1 MDHTDTGP
9 AAARPQPVAGD
20 TQPPPNDPAQA
31 DAADAIDPAERAAIE
46 LRRREAGIAA
56 AEGET
61 LSRVGLA
68 LSGGGVRSA
77 TFCLGL
83 IRGLAQN
90 GLLPRF
96 DYLSTVSGGG
106 YAGAALGRL
115 IAALGIADAQ
125 RLLSRGDTLLLA
137 WLRRYGRYLAPRGA
151 RDYGIAIAT
160 YLRAGLAV
168 HLEFALLAIAVGVVV
183 VLPHLLQSV
192 TSLLAPQHWSGWRS
206 AWWPLAALSWL
217 LLAPGN
223 LMAYWA
229 LRDVAPRDMA
239 ALAAPPRYSRW
250 DIAMVLVAGAVAV
263 TLAAKLSNAGPPLPG
278 YSAKFV
284 AVTMLAS
291 VSGYGLW
298 LWTRV
303 RGASD
308 DRDTFNTRERDL
320 LTAHLRKINL
330 LALVLAALGAVDL
343 LSWKLL
349 QNLEA
354 GAPWV
359 YGSLGLGG
367 LLVVVVRAFGE
378 PIQRLLSTEEGPRP
392 GLMPLLINAL
402 GLGAALVLVVLWVTV
417 VQWWVFGRHGTDP
430 HLVLSG
436 WYERLALP
444 AWDLSVLLPR
454 WDWLQWTLQQPALL
468 RLLWLLLGLMIWFL
482 GTGMHTET
490 VNATSLYGFYRSR
503 LTRTYLA
510 VGNPVRFPGKA
521 VLGAREVSP
530 EEFSNVVATVRAD
543 DVALAD
549 YRPYERGGPLHL
561 INVCLN
567 QTRGA
572 SSKLYNA
579 DRKGAPL
586 VASSFGLQVG
596 RDGDPAALEPQ
607 RLDKLGRWIAV
618 SGAAASPGAGSN
630 TTPGW
635 AMLLFLVGARL
646 GYWFDTGRS
655 AAQLERPM
663 AGVGPTGATVGQK
676 LGLALSRRY
685 RNSKFGRLIAEATAS
700 FDGEDARAW
709 YLSDGGHFDN
719 TGLHSLIRRQLDFI
733 VLADCGADPAY
744 EFADLENLIRK
755 ARIDFGAEIEFYT
768 EDSACHLPLM
778 QDDHICVLPPEKL
791 RDNYTARGV
800 MLARI
805 RYRPD
810 EQGRCKQGTLL
821 VVKPNLHFALDSDVL
836 AYARRNPQFPQ
847 QPTSDQFFDEAQWE
861 SYHRLGEDFGRAL
874 RPGWLEQLPGWTAP
888 VAPQDALPSLRRLRP
903 IAPQAEDGAKPF
915 WRPETKAAALS
926 AGLGAGLIATLL
938 VPAWNVIDKLAEQR
952 RSEAAE
958 TGKRLAA
965 LRDKLPRWVLDGKT
979 AAQVDAEVAA
989 GLQAR
994 MERAGNAAAQAATD
1008 AAAADKARTD
1018 AKAKAVAQAKAE
1030 IEAARVFDLDED
1042 TQAVL
1047 AAVYA
1052 QVHHERE
1059 TLSDGG
1065 RLISRVQG
1073 SCGLPPARTLAQAC
1087 PPVQSA
1093 HRKLCAAVCDPP
1105 TRDPYWERSDHAATL
1120 AADVAVPVPLPAVEE
1135 AGAMGHPNEY
1145 AAVVSDPRPLFASDG
1160 DNALPNRGAQKK
1172 LLSRP
1177 PPSLALAQR
1186 VQRTCSQQVVYVQVY
1201 DEATSARAAALPWK
1215 QLQPAATMPGIEN
1228 VVRSARARNAD
1239 APKAY
1244 AQPTLVLHH
1253 FEDQG
1258 QCAEAVRDWL
1268 APNLSGWYSSG
1279 TSIDLR
1285 KLPGAF
1291 QPEDRVIEL
1300 WLPNARPLPSQT
1312 AAPAATPGTAP
1323 IAPAPPPSR

>member
-1 MDHTDTGP
+1 MAKTEQGPATTGP
-9 AAARPQPVAGD
+9 EPVRA
-20 TQPPPNDPAQA
+20 PASA
-31 DAADAIDPAERAAIE
+31 HAADVAPPAHGDADDATIDAAERAA
-46 LRRREAGIAA
+46 LQARRREAGIAA
-56 AEGET
+56 GEGAAV
-61 LSRVGLA
+61 SSVGLA

-90 GLLPRF
+90 GLLPRL

-115 IAALGIADAQ
+115 IAALGVADAQ

-168 HLEFALLAIAVGVVV
+168 HLEFALLAIAIGAVV

-192 TSLLAPQHWSGWRS
+192 TSLLAPQDWSGWRS

-229 LRDVAPRDMA
+229 LRDVAPKDMA
-239 ALAAPPRYSRW
+239 ALTAPPRHSRW
-250 DIAMVLVAGAVAV
+250 DIAMILVAGAVTV
-263 TLAAKLSNAGPPLPG
+263 VLASRLSDAGPPLPG

-284 AVTMLAS
+284 AVLVLAS

-330 LALVLAALGAVDL
+330 IALLLIALGAVDL

-349 QNLEA
+349 QNLES
-354 GAPWV
+354 GALWV
-359 YGSLGLGG
+359 YGGLGLGG
-367 LLVVVVRAFGE
+367 LLVVAVRAFGE

-392 GLMPLLINAL
+392 GLMPLLINVL
-402 GLGAALVLVVLWVTV
+402 GLGAALVLLVLWVTV
-417 VQWWVFGRHGTDP
+417 VQWWVFGRHDTDP
-430 HLVLSG
+430 HLILSG
-436 WYERLALP
+436 LCERLALP
-444 AWDLSVLLPR
+444 SWDLSALLPR
-454 WDWLQWTLQQPALL
+454 WQWLQWTLQQPTLL
-468 RLLWLLLGLMIWFL
+468 RLLWLLLGLLIWFL

-490 VNATSLYGFYRSR
+490 VNATSLHGFYRSR

-510 VGNPVRFPGKA
+510 VGNLIRFPGKA

-543 DVALAD
+543 DVALSD
-549 YRPYERGGPLHL
+549 YRPHERGGPVHL

-586 VASSFGLQVG
+586 VASPFGLEVG
-596 RDGDPAALEPQ
+596 RDGDRAAVERQ
-607 RLDKLGRWIAV
+607 RLDKLGRWIAI

-630 TTPGW
+630 TTAGW

-663 AGVGPTGATVGQK
+663 AGVGPAGATVAQK
-676 LGLALSRRY
+676 LGLALWRRY

-700 FDGEDARAW
+700 FDGESARAW

-719 TGLHSLIRRQLDFI
+719 TGVHPLLRRQLDFI

-778 QDDHICVLPPEKL
+778 QDEHICVLPPEKL
-791 RDNYTARGV
+791 RDAYTARGV

-810 EQGRCKQGTLL
+810 AQGRCKQGTLL

-874 RPGWLEQLPGWTAP
+874 RPGWLEQLPGWAAP

-903 IAPQAEDGAKPF
+903 IAPQAQDGSKPF

-926 AGLGAGLIATLL
+926 AGLGAGLIATLAL
-938 VPAWNVIDKLAEQR
+938 PAWQFYDKLAAQR
-952 RSEAAE
+952 AQDRVE
-958 TGKRLAA
+958 TKKRLDE
-965 LRDKLPRWVLDGKT
+965 LRAKLPLWARKGEP
-979 AAQVDAEVAA
+979 AAA
-989 GLQAR
+989 GEE
-994 MERAGNAAAQAATD
+994 MD
-1008 AAAADKARTD
+1008 
-1018 AKAKAVAQAKAE
+1018 
-1030 IEAARVFDLDED
+1030 DED
-1042 TQAVL
+1042 TQVVL
-1047 AAVYA
+1047 NELYQ
-1052 QVHHERE
+1052 QVRRERVTFSE
-1059 TLSDGG
+1059 GG
-1065 RLISRVQG
+1065 QLVARVQA
-1073 SCGLPPARTLAQAC
+1073 SCGHPSSSRLAKDC
-1087 PPVQSA
+1087 PPVQRA
-1093 HRKLCAAVCDPP
+1093 HRKLCEAVCDPP
-1105 TRDPYWERSDHAATL
+1105 TSDPYWARSDQAATL
-1120 AADVAVPVPLPAVEE
+1120 AVAAPAESASAVPTEDATAYGGEVP
-1135 AGAMGHPNEY
+1135 GA
-1145 AAVVSDPRPLFASDG
+1145 AAPQGVVMAERQAHKRLTVSAPMQA
-1160 DNALPNRGAQKK
+1160 
-1172 LLSRP
+1172 P
-1177 PPSLALAQR
+1177 PESPGQR
-1186 VQRTCSQQVVYVQVY
+1186 VQRLCRQQVIYVQVY
-1201 DEATSARAAALPWK
+1201 DEATRARAAALPWK
-1215 QLQPAATMPGIEN
+1215 TLQPAATMPGIEN

-1244 AQPTLVLHH
+1244 AQPTLVVHRI
-1253 FEDQG
+1253 DDDG
-1258 QCAEAVRDWL
+1258 QCAEAIKDWL
-1268 APNLSGWYSSG
+1268 APQLTAWYVSAPQ
-1279 TSIDLR
+1279 IELR
-1285 KLPGAF
+1285 RLPGAF
-1291 QPEDRVIEL
+1291 KPEDRVIEL
-1300 WLPNARPLPSQT
+1300 WLPNARPLAPTSSAAVAPSASAAGSDAMVAALSDPT
-1312 AAPAATPGTAP
+1312 IAAP
-1323 IAPAPPPSR
+1323 SR

>member
-1 MDHTDTGP
+1 MADTDQGP
-9 AAARPQPVAGD
+9 VVPGPEPARAPADPPAGAAA
-20 TQPPPNDPAQA
+20 PPPD
-31 DAADAIDPAERAAIE
+31 DAETAAIDAAERAAIE
-46 LRRREAGIAA
+46 QRRREAGIAA
-56 AEGET
+56 AEGAT
-61 LSRVGLA
+61 LSSVGLA

-168 HLEFALLAIAVGVVV
+168 HLEFALLAIAIGTLV
-183 VLPHLLQSV
+183 VLPHLLQSL
-192 TSLLAPQHWSGWRS
+192 TSLLAPQDWSGWRT

-229 LRDVAPRDMA
+229 LRDVAPKDAA
-239 ALAAPPRYSRW
+239 ALNAPPRYSRW
-250 DIAMVLVAGAVAV
+250 DIAMILVAGAVTV
-263 TLAAKLSNAGPPLPG
+263 LLASRLSDAGPPLPA
-278 YSAKFV
+278 YSAKFL
-284 AVTMLAS
+284 AVLVLAS

-330 LALVLAALGAVDL
+330 IALVLAALGAVDL

-359 YGSLGLGG
+359 YGSLGLGS

-392 GLMPLLINAL
+392 GLMPLLINVL
-402 GLGAALVLVVLWVTV
+402 GLGAALVLLVLWVTV

-430 HLVLSG
+430 HLILSG
-436 WYERLALP
+436 LCERLALP
-444 AWDLSVLLPR
+444 AWDLSGLLPR
-454 WDWLQWTLQQPALL
+454 WRWLQWMLQQPTLL
-468 RLLWLLLGLMIWFL
+468 RLLWLLLGLLIWFL

-490 VNATSLYGFYRSR
+490 VNATSLHGFYRSR

-510 VGNPVRFPGKA
+510 VGNLIRFPGQA

-543 DVALAD
+543 DVALTD
-549 YRPYERGGPLHL
+549 YRPHERGGPVHL

-586 VASSFGLQVG
+586 VASTFGLEVG
-596 RDGDPAALEPQ
+596 RDGERAAVEPQ
-607 RLDKLGRWIAV
+607 RLDKLGRWIAI

-630 TTPGW
+630 TTAGW

-646 GYWFDTGRS
+646 GYWFDTGRT

-663 AGVGPTGATVGQK
+663 AGVGPVGTTATQA
-676 LGLALSRRY
+676 LGLALWRRY

-700 FDGEDARAW
+700 FDGESARAW

-719 TGLHSLIRRQLDFI
+719 TGLHSLLRRQLDFI

-778 QDDHICVLPPEKL
+778 QDEHICVLPPEKL

-810 EQGRCKQGTLL
+810 AQGRCKQGTLL

-874 RPGWLEQLPGWTAP
+874 RPGWLEQLPGWSVP

-903 IAPQAEDGAKPF
+903 IAARADEAGKPF

-926 AGLGAGLIATLL
+926 AGLGAGLIATLAL
-938 VPAWNVIDKLAEQR
+938 PAWQVYDKLAAQREQDR
-952 RSEAAE
+952 LETRKRLDELRAKLPVWARKGEAAPAGAE
-958 TGKRLAA
+958 AVDIDEDAQA
-965 LRDKLPRWVLDGKT
+965 LLDGLYQ
-979 AAQVDAEVAA
+979 QV
-989 GLQAR
+989 R
-994 MERAGNAAAQAATD
+994 RERG
-1008 AAAADKARTD
+1008 
-1018 AKAKAVAQAKAE
+1018 
-1030 IEAARVFDLDED
+1030 
-1042 TQAVL
+1042 
-1047 AAVYA
+1047 
-1052 QVHHERE
+1052 

-1065 RLISRVQG
+1065 RVVARVQA
-1073 SCGLPPARTLAQAC
+1073 SCGLPVSKALAQAC

-1093 HRKLCAAVCDPP
+1093 HRKLCEAVCDPP
-1105 TRDPYWERSDHAATL
+1105 TRDPYWERSDQAAALAIAPVAESVESSADASAVLSTDAGVYGQEDPDAVLPQDIALPERQIQKKQMAPLAATSES
-1120 AADVAVPVPLPAVEE
+1120 P
-1135 AGAMGHPNEY
+1135 G
-1145 AAVVSDPRPLFASDG
+1145 
-1160 DNALPNRGAQKK
+1160 
-1172 LLSRP
+1172 
-1177 PPSLALAQR
+1177 QR
-1186 VQRTCSQQVVYVQVY
+1186 VQRLCHRQVVYVQVY
-1201 DEATSARAAALPWK
+1201 DEATRARAAALPWK
-1215 QLQPAATMPGIEN
+1215 TLQPGATMPGIEN

-1244 AQPTLVLHH
+1244 AQPTLVVHRI
-1253 FEDQG
+1253 DDDG
-1258 QCAEAVRDWL
+1258 ACAEALKDWL
-1268 APNLSGWYSSG
+1268 TPQLSAWYGPAPQVE
-1279 TSIDLR
+1279 LR

-1291 QPEDRVIEL
+1291 KPEDRVIEL
-1300 WLPNARPLPSQT
+1300 WLPNARAPVQQAASPGL
-1312 AAPAATPGTAP
+1312 APASRTPATGAEPAAVVARVPATVASAP
-1323 IAPAPPPSR
+1323 TR